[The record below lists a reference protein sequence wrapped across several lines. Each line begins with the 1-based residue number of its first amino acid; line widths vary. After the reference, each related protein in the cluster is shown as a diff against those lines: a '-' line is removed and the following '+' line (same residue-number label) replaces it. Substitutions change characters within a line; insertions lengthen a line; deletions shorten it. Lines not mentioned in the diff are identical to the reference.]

1 MRGDV
6 APGALNGL
14 ARRVILSERERVY
27 MADSKSG
34 GGDVREA
41 LWGVPRKL
49 RPAYAILFVGQA
61 LAGIAYRAW
70 HETAV
75 VTHDTFLETAES
87 ILKSHPAIG
96 AIAAFNTFVLME
108 VYDFMLGTSR
118 WIQERFIDPLEERGR
133 EAGRKE
139 GIAAGREEGIV
150 AGREEGIAAGREEGI
165 AAGREEGIAAGR
177 EEAIAEANRLQSE
190 WQRRREDAAA
200 RGEPFDEPPPT
211 FG

>member
-1 MRGDV
+1 MANSKPDRG
-6 APGALNGL
+6 N
-14 ARRVILSERERVY
+14 
-27 MADSKSG
+27 
-34 GGDVREA
+34 VREA

-75 VTHDTFLETAES
+75 VTQDSFLETAEA

-118 WIQERFIDPLEERGR
+118 WIQERFIDPLEEKGR
-133 EAGRKE
+133 EAGRAE
-139 GIAAGREEGIV
+139 GREEGIV
-150 AGREEGIAAGREEGI
+150 AGREEGIV
-165 AAGREEGIAAGR
+165 AGR
-177 EEAIAEANRLQSE
+177 EEAIAEANRLLSE
-190 WQRRREDAAA
+190 WQRRREGAAE

>member
-1 MRGDV
+1 M
-6 APGALNGL
+6 
-14 ARRVILSERERVY
+14 
-27 MADSKSG
+27 
-34 GGDVREA
+34 
-41 LWGVPRKL
+41 
-49 RPAYAILFVGQA
+49 
-61 LAGIAYRAW
+61 
-70 HETAV
+70 

-139 GIAAGREEGIV
+139 GIVAGREEGIV
-150 AGREEGIAAGREEGI
+150 AGREEGVV
-165 AAGREEGIAAGR
+165 AGREEGIAAGR
-177 EEAIAEANRLQSE
+177 EEAIAEANRLLSE
-190 WQRRREDAAA
+190 WLRRRDDAAA

>member
-1 MRGDV
+1 M
-6 APGALNGL
+6 
-14 ARRVILSERERVY
+14 
-27 MADSKSG
+27 
-34 GGDVREA
+34 
-41 LWGVPRKL
+41 
-49 RPAYAILFVGQA
+49 A

-75 VTHDTFLETAES
+75 VTQDTFLETAEA

-118 WIQERFIDPLEERGR
+118 WIQERFIDPLEEKGR
-133 EAGRKE
+133 EAGRAE
-139 GIAAGREEGIV
+139 GI
-150 AGREEGIAAGREEGI
+150 EEGIAAGREEGI
-165 AAGREEGIAAGR
+165 AAGREEGIVAGR
-177 EEAIAEANRLQSE
+177 EEAIAEANRLLSE